1 MYSTKLRFFHR
12 TVVIFFVALAFFLGC
27 VTEKQMPESV
37 LDTPGHH
44 ALSGFKLIKKGYP
57 NHAKR
62 EFELALQLDPNYSPA
77 HRGMGMVYIMKGKSQ
92 LAFDSMQSAADFAAT
107 REDKALSYVGFMYL
121 YTTQKDSGWLKKV
134 EEEFSKV
141 ILLIEELPE
150 AYFQMGVAYKQAG
163 RLTESEEAFKQVLI
177 INKRLVPEATK
188 EIEGLRK

>member
-1 MYSTKLRFFHR
+1 MYSTKLKFFHR

-27 VTEKQMPESV
+27 VTEKKVPENV
-37 LDTPGHH
+37 LNTPRHH

-62 EFELALQLDPNYSPA
+62 EFKLALQLDPNYSPA
-77 HRGMGMVYIMKGKSQ
+77 HRGMGMVYIMKEKFQ
-92 LAFDSMQSAADFAAT
+92 LAFDSMQMAADFAAA
-107 REDKALSYVGFMYL
+107 REDKAMSYVGFMYL

-141 ILLIEELPE
+141 TLLIKELPE
-150 AYFQMGVAYKQAG
+150 AYFQMGIAYKQAG
-163 RLTESEEAFKQVLI
+163 RLTESEEDFKKVLI

-188 EIEGLRK
+188 KIEGLSR